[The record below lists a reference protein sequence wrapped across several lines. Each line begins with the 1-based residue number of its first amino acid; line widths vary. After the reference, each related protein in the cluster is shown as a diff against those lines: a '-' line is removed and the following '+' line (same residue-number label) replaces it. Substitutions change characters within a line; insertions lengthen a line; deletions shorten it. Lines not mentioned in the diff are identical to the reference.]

1 MVASLTN
8 ALAALAGTTHEHVAG
23 GAAAH
28 RLEAEMALSRRI
40 QRSLI
45 PLTPPELRGFEVAT
59 YYEAAREVGGDF
71 FDVFPLRDRA
81 GRAGIVIADVTG
93 KGIAAALLMAFARP
107 LIRSAIDQARD
118 PLVALERTNSILVQ
132 ERRSALFITA
142 LAAVLDLRTHVL
154 RVGNA
159 GHEPPLIV
167 PADGRP
173 ISWLTGSGPLIGAF
187 PSLDLVPC
195 ELTLAPG
202 DLVLLYTDGVTDT
215 RAASGE
221 RFGDERLIAVVEGA
235 RDGSARDIVDAVV
248 AATSAFQGD
257 MPAADDVT
265 MVALRRATSS
275 ATARRGQ
282 RRRREAEGL
291 GFCPFAAQTMSHL
304 VDEGVSRAYPGPT
317 GARTPDDSCW
327 GTRHDIRSS
336 IPGGDLRARPHGV
349 RHERRAVAVCDR
361 PGDQRAERHDPIGRR
376 KPGCDRRS
384 AEPQPATDP
393 EPPDG
398 HASEAP
404 AIRRHRSP
412 RG

>member
-1 MVASLTN
+1 M
-8 ALAALAGTTHEHVAG
+8 
-23 GAAAH
+23 
-28 RLEAEMALSRRI
+28 
-40 QRSLI
+40 
-45 PLTPPELRGFEVAT
+45 
-59 YYEAAREVGGDF
+59 
-71 FDVFPLRDRA
+71 FPLRDRA

-132 ERRSALFITA
+132 ERRSALFVTA

-187 PSLDLVPC
+187 PSLGLVPC

-221 RFGDERLIAVVEGA
+221 RFGDERLLAVVEAA
-235 RDGSARDIVDAVV
+235 RDGSAG
-248 AATSAFQGD
+248 TSSTRSSARR
-257 MPAADDVT
+257 P
-265 MVALRRATSS
+265 RSRATCRQRTTSRWS
-275 ATARRGQ
+275 RCGERHRRPPPAEGQ

-291 GFCPFAAQTMSHL
+291 GFRPFAAQTCH
-304 VDEGVSRAYPGPT
+304 
-317 GARTPDDSCW
+317 
-327 GTRHDIRSS
+327 I
-336 IPGGDLRARPHGV
+336 
-349 RHERRAVAVCDR
+349 
-361 PGDQRAERHDPIGRR
+361 
-376 KPGCDRRS
+376 
-384 AEPQPATDP
+384 
-393 EPPDG
+393 
-398 HASEAP
+398 
-404 AIRRHRSP
+404 SP
-412 RG
+412 

>member
-1 MVASLTN
+1 MDGRLIAAAGAAPDDAPVTSIQEIRCGPGKAAIGRVVGRGDGPIVEAVVASLTN

-154 RVGNA
+154 RLGNA

-173 ISWLTGSGPLIGAF
+173 IGWLTGSGPLIGAF

-195 ELTLAPG
+195 ELTLGPG
-202 DLVLLYTDGVTDT
+202 DLILFYTDGVTDT

-221 RFGDERLIAVVEGA
+221 RFGDDRLIAAVEGA
-235 RDGSARDIVDAVV
+235 RNGSARDIVDAVV

-265 MVALRRATSS
+265 MVALRRAASP
-275 ATARRGQ
+275 ATG
-282 RRRREAEGL
+282 RRR
-291 GFCPFAAQTMSHL
+291 
-304 VDEGVSRAYPGPT
+304 
-317 GARTPDDSCW
+317 
-327 GTRHDIRSS
+327 
-336 IPGGDLRARPHGV
+336 
-349 RHERRAVAVCDR
+349 
-361 PGDQRAERHDPIGRR
+361 
-376 KPGCDRRS
+376 
-384 AEPQPATDP
+384 ATT
-393 EPPDG
+393 
-398 HASEAP
+398 AP
-404 AIRRHRSP
+404 S
-412 RG
+412 G

>member
-1 MVASLTN
+1 MVGRVVGRGDGPAVEAVVASLAN

-28 RLEAEMALSRRI
+28 RLEAELALSRRI

-45 PLTPPELRGFEVAT
+45 PLSPPDLRGFDVAT
-59 YYEAAREVGGDF
+59 HYEAAREVGGDF

-107 LIRSAIDQARD
+107 LMRSALDQARD
-118 PLVALERTNSILVQ
+118 PLVALERTNSILVE
-132 ERRSALFITA
+132 ERRSSLFITA

-167 PADGRP
+167 PAGRRP
-173 ISWLTGSGPLIGAF
+173 IGWLTASGPLLGAF
-187 PSLDLVPC
+187 PSLDLVAC

-221 RFGDERLIAVVEGA
+221 RFGDERLVAAVESA
-235 RDGSARDIVDAVV
+235 RDGSTHDVVDAVV
-248 AATSAFQGD
+248 AATHAFQGE

-265 MVALRRATSS
+265 MVAVRRS
-275 ATARRGQ
+275 
-282 RRRREAEGL
+282 
-291 GFCPFAAQTMSHL
+291 
-304 VDEGVSRAYPGPT
+304 V
-317 GARTPDDSCW
+317 
-327 GTRHDIRSS
+327 RS
-336 IPGGDLRARPHGV
+336 GRLPHG
-349 RHERRAVAVCDR
+349 
-361 PGDQRAERHDPIGRR
+361 
-376 KPGCDRRS
+376 
-384 AEPQPATDP
+384 
-393 EPPDG
+393 
-398 HASEAP
+398 
-404 AIRRHRSP
+404 
-412 RG
+412 